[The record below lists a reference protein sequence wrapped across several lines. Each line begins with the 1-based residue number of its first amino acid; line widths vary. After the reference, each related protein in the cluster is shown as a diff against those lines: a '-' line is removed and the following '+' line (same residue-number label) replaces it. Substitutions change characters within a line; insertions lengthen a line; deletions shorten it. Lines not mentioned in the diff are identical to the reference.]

1 MRFYSE
7 LCQKIPMKARE
18 LRIPFD
24 GEPGK
29 NNAITD
35 IEGVEVG
42 HSTIIRGEGN
52 LIVGKG
58 PIRTGVT
65 AIFPS
70 AKSLEEVYAAYYSY
84 NGNGEMSGTI
94 WIEEAG
100 RLKGPLCITN
110 THSVGVVRDAIIEW
124 SLENDLQ
131 RSSFFWRLPVVA
143 ETYDGLLN
151 DINGFHVK
159 RKHVFEAL
167 DSAKNGPVTEG
178 NYGGGTGMVCHQFK
192 GGIGTSSRVLPKNL
206 GTLGVLVQ
214 ANYGLRKHLTIAG
227 IPVGKNITE
236 YMPEIRLTQK
246 DQNNLETGSI
256 IVIVATD
263 IPLLPYQL
271 KRLAKRVPAGL
282 ARVGGYGGHSSGDI
296 FLAFSTANKLKNSAT
311 SNKSSVETLN
321 DSNISYLFKATA
333 EATEEAIINA
343 LINAKTMKG
352 INDNQVYELPHKD
365 LQDILR
371 KYNRLE

>member
-1 MRFYSE
+1 
-7 LCQKIPMKARE
+7 MKARE
-18 LRIPFD
+18 LGIPFD

-35 IEGVEVG
+35 VEGVEVG
-42 HSTIIRGEGN
+42 HSTIIEGN
-52 LIVGKG
+52 GNLVVGKG

-70 AKSLEEVYAAYYSY
+70 ARSLEEVYAAYYSY
-84 NGNGEMSGTI
+84 NGNGEMTGTI

-110 THSVGVVRDAIIEW
+110 THSVGIVRDATIEW
-124 SLENDLQ
+124 SLENDLYK
-131 RSSFFWRLPVVA
+131 SSFFWRLPVVA
-143 ETYDGLLN
+143 ETYDGVLN

-167 DSAKNGPVTEG
+167 NSAQSGPVEEG
-178 NYGGGTGMVCHQFK
+178 NCGGGTGMICHQFK

-206 GTLGVLVQ
+206 GTIGILVQ
-214 ANYGLRKHLTIAG
+214 ANYGLRDHLTMAG
-227 IPVGKNITE
+227 VPVGKEITKFK
-236 YMPEIRLTQK
+236 PEIHLK
-246 DQNNLETGSI
+246 EMNINNNETGSI

-296 FLAFSTANKLKNSAT
+296 FLAFSTANKFKDST
-311 SNKSSVETLN
+311 NKQFSVEALN

-343 LINAKTMKG
+343 LVNAKTMKG
-352 INDNQVYELPHKD
+352 INDNIVYALPHKE
-365 LQDILR
+365 LKDILIS
-371 KYNRLE
+371 YNRLL

>member
-1 MRFYSE
+1 MR
-7 LCQKIPMKARE
+7 ARN
-18 LRIPFD
+18 LGIPFD

-35 IEGVEVG
+35 VEGVEVG
-42 HSTIIRGEGN
+42 HSTIISGDGS
-52 LIVGKG
+52 LVVGKG

-70 AKSLEEVYAAYYSY
+70 AKSLEEVYSAYYSY
-84 NGNGEMSGTI
+84 NGNGEMTGTI

-100 RLKGPLCITN
+100 RLKGPLCLTN
-110 THSVGVVRDAIIEW
+110 THSVGIVRDAIIEW
-124 SLENDLQ
+124 SLQKNLQ
-131 RSSFFWRLPVVA
+131 KSTFFWRLPVVA

-159 RKHVFEAL
+159 REHVFEAL
-167 DSAKNGPVTEG
+167 ESAKGGPVKEG
-178 NYGGGTGMVCHQFK
+178 NNGGGTGMVCHQFK
-192 GGIGTSSRVLPKNL
+192 GGIGTSSRVLSKL
-206 GTLGVLVQ
+206 GTIGVLVQ
-214 ANYGLRKHLTIAG
+214 ANYGARSHLTIAG
-227 IPVGKNITE
+227 VPVGENIPTM
-236 YMPEIRLTQK
+236 MPEIHLKQK
-246 DQNNLETGSI
+246 NQRSMETGSI

-296 FLAFSTANKLKNSAT
+296 FLAFSTANKFKDSTIRNI
-311 SNKSSVETLN
+311 SVETLN
-321 DSNISYLFKATA
+321 DSHISSLFKATA

-343 LINAKTMKG
+343 LISAKTMKG
-352 INDNQVYELPHKD
+352 INDNVVFALPYDELKS
-365 LQDILR
+365 ILR
-371 KYNRLE
+371 DYNRLVT

>member
-1 MRFYSE
+1 MIYNNAIH
-7 LCQKIPMKARE
+7 LLLPMKARE
-18 LRIPFD
+18 LGIPFD

-35 IEGVEVG
+35 VEGVEVG
-42 HSTIIRGEGN
+42 HNTIIEGSGN
-52 LIVGKG
+52 LVVGKG
-58 PIRTGVT
+58 PIRTSAT

-84 NGNGEMSGTI
+84 NGNGEMTGTI

-100 RLKGPLCITN
+100 RFKGPLCITN
-110 THSVGVVRDAIIEW
+110 THSVGIVRDSIIEW

-131 RSSFFWRLPVVA
+131 QGPFFWRLPVVA
-143 ETYDGLLN
+143 ETYDGVLN

-159 RKHVFEAL
+159 RQHVFEAL
-167 DSAKNGPVTEG
+167 NSAQSGPVEEG
-178 NYGGGTGMVCHQFK
+178 NCGGGTGMICHQFK
-192 GGIGTSSRVLPKNL
+192 GGIGTSSRILAKNL
-206 GTLGVLVQ
+206 GTIGVLVQ
-214 ANYGLRKHLTIAG
+214 ANYGLRDHLTIAG
-227 IPVGKNITE
+227 VPIGKEITNF
-236 YMPEIRLTQK
+236 MPEIYLK
-246 DQNNLETGSI
+246 QNNQNNNETGSI
-256 IVIVATD
+256 IVIIATD

-296 FLAFSTANKLKNSAT
+296 FLAFSTANKFKDST
-311 SNKSSVETLN
+311 NKQFSVEALN

-343 LINAKTMKG
+343 LVNAKTMKG
-352 INDNQVYELPHKD
+352 INDNIVYALPHKE
-365 LQDILR
+365 LKDILIN
-371 KYNRLE
+371 YNWLL

>member
-1 MRFYSE
+1 
-7 LCQKIPMKARE
+7 MKARN
-18 LRIPFD
+18 LGIPFD

-35 IEGVEVG
+35 VEGLEVG
-42 HSTIIRGEGN
+42 HSTIIKGEGN
-52 LIVGKG
+52 LVVGKG

-70 AKSLEEVYAAYYSY
+70 AKSLEQVYAAYYSY
-84 NGNGEMSGTI
+84 NGNGEMTGTI

-100 RLKGPLCITN
+100 RFKGPLCITN
-110 THSVGVVRDAIIEW
+110 THSVGIVRDAVIEW
-124 SLENDLQ
+124 NIKNDLQ
-131 RSSFFWRLPVVA
+131 KSPFFWRLPVVA

-159 RKHVFEAL
+159 SKHVFKAL
-167 DSAKNGPVTEG
+167 NSAKGGPVKEG

-192 GGIGTSSRVLPKNL
+192 GGIGTSSRDLSENL
-206 GTLGVLVQ
+206 GTIGVLVQ
-214 ANYGLRKHLTIAG
+214 ANYGARKHLTIAG
-227 IPVGKNITE
+227 VPVGKNLTNL
-236 YMPEIRLTQK
+236 MPEIHVKQDKQSLGI
-246 DQNNLETGSI
+246 EEPGSI

-296 FLAFSTANKLKNSAT
+296 FLAFSTANKFKDSSTNK
-311 SNKSSVETLN
+311 KSSVETLN
-321 DSNISYLFKATA
+321 DFHISSLFKATA

-343 LINAKTMKG
+343 LISAKTMKG
-352 INDNQVYELPHKD
+352 INDNVVFALPHKE
-365 LQDILR
+365 LQEILI
-371 KYNRLE
+371 KYNRLT